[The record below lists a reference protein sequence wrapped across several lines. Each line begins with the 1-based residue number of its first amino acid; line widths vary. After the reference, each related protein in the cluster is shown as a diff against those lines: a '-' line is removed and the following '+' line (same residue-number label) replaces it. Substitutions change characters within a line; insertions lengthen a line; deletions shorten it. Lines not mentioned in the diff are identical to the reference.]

1 MLRNVLI
8 IAVAAISVFWLSG
21 CRKRPSEPESGE
33 VTVKTMAE
41 YEAEAKKEI
50 NKKNMA
56 RELKKLEKAI
66 EEDIQKEQ

>member
-21 CRKRPSEPESGE
+21 CRKRPSRPESGE
-33 VTVKTMAE
+33 VEIKTEAE

-56 RELKKLEKAI
+56 SELKKLEKAI
-66 EEDIQKEQ
+66 EEDVQQER